1 MEFPQFITPCPEGVM
16 ELTYTVEASQTDAY
30 GRMRTSDLARQ
41 MEKITEMHL
50 SSFGI
55 DYLSLR
61 EEGKAWVIS
70 WTSSYINKLPA
81 EGDNVILRMWPS
93 KNKAVMYNR
102 NYGFYTEQ
110 GEPLACAASLFVM
123 MDLNTRS
130 VAMPSSKVKAIP
142 VISIPGEAKP
152 PKMREVMPAELTKQV
167 TRTVQPTEI
176 DKNGHMNNT
185 CYLDWADDIRK
196 AEGVDEKTPTY
207 VWVQYIQELR
217 EGQKATLSYETMEN
231 SLYMHGKG
239 KADSFLIKMNY

>member
-1 MEFPQFITPCPEGVM
+1 M
-16 ELTYTVEASQTDAY
+16 
-30 GRMRTSDLARQ
+30 ARQ

-55 DYLSLR
+55 DYISLR

-70 WTSSYINKLPA
+70 WTAIHINKLPA
-81 EGDNVILRMWPS
+81 KGDTVILRMWPG

-110 GEPLACAASLFVM
+110 GEPLACASSLFVM
-123 MDLNTRS
+123 MDLKTRS
-130 VAMPSSKVKAIP
+130 VAMPSPKVKQIP
-142 VISIPGEAKP
+142 VISVPGEAKP
-152 PKMREVMPAELTKQV
+152 PKMRETMPAELTKQV
-167 TRTVQPTEI
+167 TRVVQPTEI

-196 AEGVDEKTPTY
+196 IEGVNDKIPSY

-217 EGQKATLSYETMEN
+217 EGQKATLSYEAMEDA
-231 SLYMHGKG
+231 LYLIGRG
-239 KADSFLIKMNY
+239 EVDSFVIKMVY